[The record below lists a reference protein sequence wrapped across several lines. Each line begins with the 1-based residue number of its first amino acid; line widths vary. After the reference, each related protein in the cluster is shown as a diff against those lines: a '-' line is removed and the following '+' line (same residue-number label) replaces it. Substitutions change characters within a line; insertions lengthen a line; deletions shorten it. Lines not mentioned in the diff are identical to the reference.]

1 MTSVVLV
8 LESTVDD
15 MIAADLFGIFTLDQI
30 AQLFFFRRHLMVS
43 LDLARQSFETRYL
56 PSLLKCALVRPP

>member
-30 AQLFFFRRHLMVS
+30 AQLFFFDDISWSALIL
-43 LDLARQSFETRYL
+43 LDNLSRQDTYRLS
-56 PSLLKCALVRPP
+56 